1 MTLKDK
7 ILEVGRTYI
16 QEQQGAPAT
25 VEAWTVRGTY
35 QNQRH
40 QIEVSMMITTDQGY
54 EAFEVWVVADL
65 DTEEVEVTA

>member
-1 MTLKDK
+1 MLKDK
-7 ILEVGRTYI
+7 IIAAGQDYI

-25 VEAWTVRGTY
+25 VEAWTVRGAY

-65 DTEEVEVTA
+65 DTEKVECV